1 MLLLQKFK
9 SQKQKG
15 NYLIPVTEKKKKDNE
30 TRLNEI
36 IEKQIIILINV
47 YVYFIAIQTQDN

>member
-1 MLLLQKFK
+1 MLQKFK
-9 SQKQKG
+9 SHKQKG
-15 NYLIPVTEKKKKDNE
+15 NYLISVTEKKKKDNE

>member
-1 MLLLQKFK
+1 MLQKLK
-9 SQKQKG
+9 GHKQKG
-15 NYLIPVTEKKKKDNE
+15 NDLIPVTEKKKKDNE
-30 TRLNEI
+30 TILNEI

>member
-9 SQKQKG
+9 SHKQKG
-15 NYLIPVTEKKKKDNE
+15 NNVISVTEKKKKDNE

>member
-9 SQKQKG
+9 SHKQKG
-15 NYLIPVTEKKKKDNE
+15 NYLISVTEKKKKENE

-36 IEKQIIILINV
+36 IEKQIIILINF
-47 YVYFIAIQTQDN
+47 YVFFIAIQTQDN